1 MIEKQIDK
9 EIDSSKTEG
18 DSTLSYYIQ
27 LQSEVEDRL
36 KSLLQ
41 TNIKT
46 SEVDIWHEMAADYSD
61 DWRQAKEQLDTA
73 QQHLK
78 ELMSPEKTPLGLIGM
93 ALEAPSLNAA
103 EEHYNQALASFV
115 AIDETL
121 RSDDSLSQTYNTRAQ
136 KWQQSRQ
143 RIDELQSLN
152 KHLKKLNTK
161 LGYILEQPTPSP
173 KTDLSGMDLPEFTEH
188 TRAAIQTAQ
197 EKLKTMTPIRT
208 HAGSLLTRVFNVF
221 KNKNTEKQSSFKT
234 VAESRA
240 PS

>member
-1 MIEKQIDK
+1 MTEKQRDK
-9 EIDSSKTEG
+9 KNDSSKNTG

-36 KSLLQ
+36 KNLLQ
-41 TNIKT
+41 TNTKT
-46 SEVDIWHEMAADYSD
+46 SEVDIWYEMAADYSD
-61 DWRQAKEQLDTA
+61 DWRRAKEQLDTA

-103 EEHYNQALASFV
+103 EEHYNEALASFV

-121 RSDDSLSQTYNTRAQ
+121 RLDESLSQTYNTRAQ

-161 LGYILEQPTPSP
+161 LGHILEQPAPAP
-173 KTDLSGMDLPEFTEH
+173 KTDISGMALPEFTEH

-197 EKLKTMTPIRT
+197 EQLKTITPPRSRPT
-208 HAGSLLTRVFNVF
+208 SLLTRAFNAF
-221 KNKNTEKQSSFKT
+221 KNRNTEKQLSFKT
-234 VAESRA
+234 VAEPRT

>member
-1 MIEKQIDK
+1 MTKKQKDK

-27 LQSEVEDRL
+27 LQDEVEDRL
-36 KSLLQ
+36 KNLLQ
-41 TNIKT
+41 TNTKT

-73 QQHLK
+73 QQKLK

-103 EEHYNQALASFV
+103 EEDYNEALASFV

-161 LGYILEQPTPSP
+161 LGHILEQPAPSQ
-173 KTDLSGMDLPEFTEH
+173 KADLSDMDLPEFTEH

-197 EKLKTMTPIRT
+197 EKLKTITPARSQS
-208 HAGSLLTRVFNVF
+208 ASLLTRAFNVF
-221 KNKNTEKQSSFKT
+221 KNRNTEKQPSFKT
-234 VAESRA
+234 ATGSHA